1 MKFHFMAEH
10 LKEFAVGQ
18 MAELLG
24 VSRSGFYAW
33 AAREPSQRAQEDDRI
48 VEEIR
53 GIQEEVKFR
62 YGSPRITAELAREG
76 LSIGHNRVA
85 RLMSEHELGARPAKK
100 YRGTTDSSHQEPVA
114 ENLLNRQFQVAEP
127 NKVWAGDI
135 IYLPT
140 AEGWMYLAVVLDLHS
155 RAVVGWALSTTLHT
169 GVVLEALMMAL
180 LRRRP
185 AKGLLFHSDRGAQY
199 CSGDFRNAAAH
210 HGLIQSMSRKGNC
223 WDNSV
228 VESFFKTLK
237 QELLQGKAF
246 TTREEARRRIF
257 EYIEV
262 FYNRVRLHSSL
273 GYCSPAEYERK
284 AA

>member
-1 MKFHFMAEH
+1 M
-10 LKEFAVGQ
+10 
-18 MAELLG
+18 
-24 VSRSGFYAW
+24 
-33 AAREPSQRAQEDDRI
+33 
-48 VEEIR
+48 
-53 GIQEEVKFR
+53 
-62 YGSPRITAELAREG
+62 
-76 LSIGHNRVA
+76 
-85 RLMSEHELGARPAKK
+85 
-100 YRGTTDSSHQEPVA
+100 A

-127 NKVWAGDI
+127 NKEWAGDI

-155 RAVVGWALSTTLHT
+155 RSVVGWALSTTLHT

-180 LRRRP
+180 IKRRL
-185 AKGLLFHSDRGAQY
+185 AKGLLFHSDRGVQY
-199 CSGDFRNAAAH
+199 CSSDFRTAAAH

-228 VESFFKTLK
+228 VGSFFKTLK

-262 FYNRVRLHSSL
+262 FYTRVRLHSSL